1 MRNGNS
7 NGEPNSGP
15 QRFKDRFLAVVAEWE
30 GGCVWC
36 GEQET
41 VDALPGSGGALDLPL
56 CAKHV
61 RWAMAARREAMG
73 KQTRILR
80 GLLFAWCR
88 LEGRDRGAAQAWL
101 AGVSREARARRRAR

>member
-7 NGEPNSGP
+7 KGEPNTGP
-15 QRFKDRFLAVVAEWE
+15 PRFKDRFLAVVAEWE
-30 GGCVWC
+30 GGCLWC
-36 GEQET
+36 GEEET

-61 RWAMAARREAMG
+61 RWAMAARREGIG

-88 LEGRDRGAAQAWL
+88 LKGGDRALTSAWL
-101 AGVSREARARRRAR
+101 AGASLEGRARPRA